1 MDSLYNTYLKMLTT
15 PFDDPSS
22 DLPDISPED
31 YPALLHLQ
39 TVTVRFRLCFLIS
52 GIPVFIRR
60 YFRRVST

>member
-31 YPALLHLQ
+31 YECGSYGKLLIFE
-39 TVTVRFRLCFLIS
+39 R
-52 GIPVFIRR
+52 
-60 YFRRVST
+60 

>member
-31 YPALLHLQ
+31 LEKEFKTNTKCVGGPK
-39 TVTVRFRLCFLIS
+39 
-52 GIPVFIRR
+52 G
-60 YFRRVST
+60 